1 MAVSQLTVPEL
12 SAGRQARQARDP
24 RPQTGPWPGHWDRAE
39 PLTATAI
46 RGPYRRQPQVRL
58 RDIISLGGDPGGL
71 VPFIQLSFRY
81 SGSSTWSRGIFKS
94 NNNKNSNNHS

>member
-24 RPQTGPWPGHWDRAE
+24 RPRMGPWPGHWDRAE

-46 RGPYRRQPQVRL
+46 RGHYGCQPQAGL
-58 RDIISLGGDPGGL
+58 RDMISLGGDPGGL
-71 VPFIQLSFRY
+71 VPIYSAQLSL
-81 SGSSTWSRGIFKS
+81 
-94 NNNKNSNNHS
+94 